1 MFNSSSKK
9 WLSASGAGVA
19 AVLLMAAPAKS
30 SEYSCRVPRALLCEG
45 CASHIAIA
53 LQANGACRISFSPDA
68 VATHEPSPAAA
79 PIEFTVDVPPA
90 PVVVA
95 PRRASWRAHY
105 VGLARP
111 AAAAHCFV
119 FNAQQYCE

>member
-1 MFNSSSKK
+1 VIMFNSSSKK

-19 AVLLMAAPAKS
+19 AVLLMAAPAKP

-45 CASHIAIA
+45 WANHIAIA
-53 LQANGACRISFSPDA
+53 LQANGACRISFSPDT
-68 VATHEPSPAAA
+68 VATHEPSPSAE
-79 PIEFTVDVPPA
+79 PIKFTVDVP

-95 PRRASWRAHY
+95 PRRANWRAHY

-111 AAAAHCFV
+111 AAAPHCFV
-119 FNAQQYCE
+119 FDAQQYCE